1 MNMRK
6 GFTLVELLIVIIIIG
21 VLAAAM
27 LLSSGTASDSAKAS
41 NVVSNMRS
49 LKTACVLFY
58 KDNMDVCEEAAKTNT
73 LPSDP
78 NLAGGIDPLKKY
90 MDNPRISANYKIVTG
105 TVKEGASTTYNRW
118 FVKFDLN
125 SEGYDA
131 GVKDKLKGQAKSV
144 GLYKTATEVG
154 EDTTLYDGGNEV
166 YMIAR

>member
-58 KDNMDVCEEAAKTNT
+58 KDNMDACEAVAPG

-78 NLAGGIDPLKKY
+78 DLAAGIDPLKKY
-90 MDNPRISANYKIVTG
+90 MDNPNISDKYKIVTG
-105 TVKEGASTTYNRW
+105 TVDDNGTTYNRW
-118 FVKFDLN
+118 FVEFDLAGA
-125 SEGYDA
+125 GYDS

-144 GLYKTATEVG
+144 GLYKAKDNAGGAATF
-154 EDTTLYDGGNEV
+154 YDGSDKV
-166 YMIAR
+166 YMVAR